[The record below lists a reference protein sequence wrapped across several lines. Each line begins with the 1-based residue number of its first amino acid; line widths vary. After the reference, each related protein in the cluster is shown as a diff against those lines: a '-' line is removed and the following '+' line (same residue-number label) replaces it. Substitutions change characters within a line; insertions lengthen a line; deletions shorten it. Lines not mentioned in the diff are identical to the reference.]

1 MNEVDGARIALERNV
16 GGLNAVSAAM
26 IAEGPANGS

>member
-16 GGLNAVSAAM
+16 GGLNPVSAA
-26 IAEGPANGS
+26 IAEGPADGS